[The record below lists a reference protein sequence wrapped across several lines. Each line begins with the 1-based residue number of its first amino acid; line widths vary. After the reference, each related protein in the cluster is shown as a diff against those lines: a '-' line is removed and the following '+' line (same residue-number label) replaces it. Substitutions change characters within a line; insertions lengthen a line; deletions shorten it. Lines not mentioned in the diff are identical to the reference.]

1 MSAIYNLHKRHGQ
14 FSGFQDLIFDLK
26 MLRFSESLIVTWQKF
41 PYCLGLERIFFL
53 RPNKQNLYFLFKIL
67 NFF

>member
-14 FSGFQDLIFDLK
+14 FSGFQDLTFDLK
-26 MLRFSESLIVTWQKF
+26 MLRFSESLMYLAKVPIFLDV
-41 PYCLGLERIFFL
+41 ERIL
-53 RPNKQNLYFLFKIL
+53 LQSHNKRTLYFLFAML

>member
-14 FSGFQDLIFDLK
+14 FSGF
-26 MLRFSESLIVTWQKF
+26 SESSML
-41 PYCLGLERIFFL
+41 LGKSSHIFGPRGDIFL
-53 RPNKQNLYFLFKIL
+53 SHNKQILYFLFQML

>member
-1 MSAIYNLHKRHGQ
+1 MYNLHKGHGKL
-14 FSGFQDLIFDLK
+14 SGFHNLIFDLK

-41 PYCLGLERIFFL
+41 PYILGLERIFFL
-53 RPNKQNLYFLFKIL
+53 SPNKQNLYFLFKIS